1 MNETEFLVHQIRAFL
16 DAGNYDNEQLSN
28 VSLLM
33 DNICQ
38 LPPEDSANQDSTYP
52 ISVNINV
59 TQYSNASGKA
69 YRCRAIDES
78 MDAMYSVFRRA
89 ALNKSEPLDFSVIQ
103 FHPNATN
110 KAATYN
116 LTDLI
121 NTSWIKSDTLLEHV
135 CKISDSVK
143 LYVQMRSSNSTVQD
157 RSQQNGVFSTLMD
170 LIDRILDP
178 ILGVQKRLYWDSNNQ
193 VELIASAI
201 GKGFRNTRARIVGLF
216 SSASGLAGSG
226 FNSTGFNATN
236 KELVGLVNTTLLN
249 QTNQVSVTKPT
260 A

>member
-1 MNETEFLVHQIRAFL
+1 MNETEFLVHQVRAFL

-28 VSLLM
+28 VSSLM

-38 LPPEDSANQDSTYP
+38 LPPEDNANQDSTYP

-103 FHPNATN
+103 FYPNATN
-110 KAATYN
+110 RAASYN

-135 CKISDSVK
+135 CKITDSVK
-143 LYVQMRSSNSTVQD
+143 LYVQMRSSNSTAQD
-157 RSQQNGVFSTLMD
+157 RAQQSGVFTTLMD
-170 LIDRILDP
+170 FIDRILDP
-178 ILGVQKRLYWDSNNQ
+178 ILGVQKRLFWDSNNQ

-216 SSASGLAGSG
+216 TSASNTTNTG
-226 FNSTGFNATN
+226 FNSLTSNVTN
-236 KELVGLVNTTLLN
+236 RDMVVPMNTSLLN
-249 QTNQVSVTKPT
+249 QTNQLSVTKPS